1 MAETLVAAW
10 GKGRDALKQA
20 GVESPVLDA
29 RLLLEKAA
37 GIGRTTI
44 ITDPHQKLTP
54 EARAAFD
61 ALIERRRAREPV
73 SHILGRKAF
82 WTLEFAVSPAVL
94 APRPETEFVV
104 EAVLSETHKDT
115 ALSILDFGSGS
126 GAILLSLLA
135 MRPLA
140 TGLGIDV
147 SDAAVAVAAAN
158 AEALGFKDRARFK
171 VGSWGETLAGRFDVI
186 VSNPPYIPSGAIAGL
201 DPEVRDYEPRL
212 ALDGGADGLDA
223 YRALAPAIKGLLA
236 ADGVAALEFGM
247 GQADAVAALL
257 EAAALKPYRL
267 VQDLG
272 GRPRVWVA
280 RHAQGP
286 DCKTVQAVKKTLGN
300 NGSER

>member
-1 MAETLVAAW
+1 MAETLVSAW
-10 GKGRDALKQA
+10 GKGRDALKAA
-20 GVESPVLDA
+20 GVASPVLDA

-44 ITDPHQKLTP
+44 ITDPHQTLTQD
-54 EARAAFD
+54 AWAAFE

-82 WTLEFAVSPAVL
+82 WTLEFEVSSAVL

-104 EAVLSETHKDT
+104 EAVLAETHKDAT
-115 ALSILDFGSGS
+115 LSILDFGSGS

-147 SDAAVAVAAAN
+147 SDAAVAVAKAN
-158 AEALGFKDRARFK
+158 AEALGLSSRARFE
-171 VGSWGETLAGRFDVI
+171 VGSWDEKLSGRYDVI
-186 VSNPPYIPSGAIAGL
+186 VSNPPYIASGDIARL

-223 YRALAPAIKGLLA
+223 YRALAPAIKDLLA
-236 ADGVAALEFGM
+236 SGGVAALEFGM
-247 GQADAVAALL
+247 GQADAVAGLL
-257 EAAALKPYRL
+257 ETVSLEPVRL
-267 VQDLG
+267 IQDLG

-286 DCKTVQAVKKTLGN
+286 DCKSLQAGKKTLGN
-300 NGSER
+300 NGSQR